1 MRHDQEHFG
10 WDTFKTLPAKKKLE
24 HIFYYYKWYILGA
37 VALIWMLVSLA
48 GAIAGNRKEVLIS
61 GMFINTA
68 TDQPGYDSLEQG
80 YWQYCGGSDDTR
92 VDLVT
97 YRHIDFAEG
106 AMNQEDAASFMVLTS
121 MLAART
127 LDYIITD
134 QATLA
139 YLQQQE
145 VVLDLAQV
153 FPPEELEGYDII
165 YLDGVPSALRLAGS
179 AFAENHPLSS
189 DTSCLLLVAS
199 TQDAQKGADFIRY
212 VMGR

>member
-10 WDTFKTLPAKKKLE
+10 WDTFKTLPTKKKLE

-37 VALIWMLVSLA
+37 IALIWMLVSLA

-80 YWQYCGGSDDTR
+80 YWQYCGGRDDTR

-189 DTSCLLLVAS
+189 DTSCLLLVTS

>member
-1 MRHDQEHFG
+1 MRHDQDHFG
-10 WDTFKTLPAKKKLE
+10 WDTFKALPARKKLE

-37 VALIWMLVSLA
+37 VALIGMLVSLA
-48 GAIAGNRKEVLIS
+48 GDIAANRKEVLIS
-61 GMFINTA
+61 GMFVNTA

-139 YLQQQE
+139 YLQKQE

-153 FPPEELEGYDII
+153 FPPEELERYDII
-165 YLDGVPSALRLAGS
+165 YLDGFPAAIRLADS

-199 TQDAQKGADFIRY
+199 IQDARKGADFIRY